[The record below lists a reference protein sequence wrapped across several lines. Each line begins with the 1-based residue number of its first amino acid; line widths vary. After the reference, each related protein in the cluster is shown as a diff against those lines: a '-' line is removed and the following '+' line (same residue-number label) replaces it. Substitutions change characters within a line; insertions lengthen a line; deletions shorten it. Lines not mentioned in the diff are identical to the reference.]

1 MKLIR
6 TAAMAGVA
14 KKLYD
19 ESKKP
24 HNQKK
29 IQDAIASMKAKRGR
43 GTTGNTGT
51 TGTTGT
57 PGPR

>member
-6 TAAMAGVA
+6 TVAMAGVA

-24 HNQKK
+24 HNQRK
-29 IQDAIASMKAKRGR
+29 IQEAIASMKARRGK
-43 GTTGNTGT
+43 GTTGT

-57 PGPR
+57 HGPR